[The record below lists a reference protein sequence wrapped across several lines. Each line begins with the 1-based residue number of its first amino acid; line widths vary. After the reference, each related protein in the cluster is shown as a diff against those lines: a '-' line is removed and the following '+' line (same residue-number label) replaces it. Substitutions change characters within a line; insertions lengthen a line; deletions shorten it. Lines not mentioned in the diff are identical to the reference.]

1 MAIPSFFKQNK
12 PRGFNYKPRYYDPV
26 KDELEQRR
34 RAYEEERRKGREEQ
48 KNIESSITE
57 ASEEGKHA
65 FAKAAEKRTQQ
76 PYRSRI
82 MRGDMRNYFNRREER
97 VQKQSNIRLIV
108 IIIILA
114 FVVYLYLRF

>member
-12 PRGFNYKPRYYDPV
+12 PRGFNYRPRYYDPV
-26 KDELEQRR
+26 KEELEQRR
-34 RAYEEERRKGREEQ
+34 RAWAEEERKGGEEQ
-48 KNIESSITE
+48 KNSESSFTE
-57 ASEEGKHA
+57 ATEEGA
-65 FAKAAEKRTQQ
+65 RQ

-82 MRGDMRNYFNRREER
+82 MRGDMKNHFNRRQEK
-97 VQKQSNIRLIV
+97 VQKQTTIRLIV

>member
-26 KDELEQRR
+26 KEELEQRR
-34 RAYEEERRKGREEQ
+34 KTWEKEKRDSGERQ
-48 KNIESSITE
+48 NN
-57 ASEEGKHA
+57 SEPSPAE
-65 FAKAAEKRTQQ
+65 AAEGTSRQ

-82 MRGDMRNYFNRREER
+82 MRGDMKNYFNHRQEK
-97 VQKQSNIRLIV
+97 VQKQTTIRLIV